1 MKTVM
6 KNTLTILLLSCIQ
19 LYAQLP
25 NVKNGRI
32 IRITDF
38 KSHYVDTRNI
48 DIWLPDNYSKDQL
61 YDVLYLHDG
70 QMLFDATNTWNK
82 QEWRIDETM
91 QTLINESKINATIVV
106 GIWNNGKY
114 RHSEYFPEAFLSDL
128 RLDFK
133 EDFLDTWLQN
143 KPQSDNYLKFI
154 TEEVMPYIETN
165 FSVNTGKKHTFIG
178 GSSMGGLISMYA
190 VSKYP
195 QKFGGVMGLSTAWI
209 GQRQPNTDIPIAAF
223 NYFQKNMP
231 SPLDLRVYQD
241 HGTIETDQNYNN
253 YQSIIDEL
261 FRDFGFK
268 DFNYK
273 SLVFEHTGHN
283 ETDWAKRLAIPLEYL
298 LKKRRLQ
305 ETHTG
310 KIIHIENFK
319 SKFIPNR
326 NVDIWLPPDYNPQK
340 KYPVIY
346 AQDGQMLFDPTT
358 TWNNQSWDVDDVISN
373 LSANDSIPEIIVI
386 GIFNGDSKRLEEYL
400 PEKVINRLSKEE
412 KAFVYAKLREK
423 GRTDN
428 DFVPYSDNYLKF
440 VVEELKPYIDANYA
454 TQKEKDSTVIMG
466 SSAGGILAAYAL
478 LEYPQIFGSAICLSS
493 HWIGIFQTEN
503 NPFPD
508 QLIKYFD
515 EKLPLI
521 SNNKLFMDVADTGL
535 DILYQPTQKR
545 IDQLVMK
552 YNIPKENWKTIYQK
566 DAEHTES
573 SWNKRLPEA
582 LKFIFNK

>member
-1 MKTVM
+1 M

-423 GRTDN
+423 CRTDN

-552 YNIPKENWKTIYQK
+552 YNIPKENWKTVYQK
-566 DAEHTES
+566 NAEHSEL

>member
-1 MKTVM
+1 M

-231 SPLDLRVYQD
+231 SPLDSRVYQD

-552 YNIPKENWKTIYQK
+552 YNIPKENWKTVYQK
-566 DAEHTES
+566 NAEHSEL

>member
-231 SPLDLRVYQD
+231 SPLDSRVYQD

-552 YNIPKENWKTIYQK
+552 YNIPKENWKTVYQK
-566 DAEHTES
+566 NAEHSEL

>member
-423 GRTDN
+423 CRTDN

-552 YNIPKENWKTIYQK
+552 YNIPKENWKTVYQK
-566 DAEHTES
+566 NAEHSEL

>member
-1 MKTVM
+1 M

-231 SPLDLRVYQD
+231 SPLDSRVYQD

-412 KAFVYAKLREK
+412 KAFVYAKFREK
-423 GRTDN
+423 CRTDN

-552 YNIPKENWKTIYQK
+552 YNIPKENWKTVYQK
-566 DAEHTES
+566 NAEHSEL

>member
-1 MKTVM
+1 M

-231 SPLDLRVYQD
+231 SPLDSRVYQD

-423 GRTDN
+423 CRTDN

-552 YNIPKENWKTIYQK
+552 YNIPKENWKTVYQK
-566 DAEHTES
+566 NAEHSEL

>member
-552 YNIPKENWKTIYQK
+552 YNIPKENWKTVYQK
-566 DAEHTES
+566 NAEHSEL

>member
-231 SPLDLRVYQD
+231 SPLDSRVYQD

-423 GRTDN
+423 CRTDN

-552 YNIPKENWKTIYQK
+552 YNIPKENWKTVYQK
-566 DAEHTES
+566 NAEHSEL

>member
-1 MKTVM
+1 M

-552 YNIPKENWKTIYQK
+552 YNIPKENWKTVYQK
-566 DAEHTES
+566 NAEHSEL